1 MIKTYFI
8 YSMKLKYN
16 SPGDLPLA
24 KYLKTLEIFN
34 DASLSDLDKNIEIL
48 AIYADTTV
56 DSILKLRPDVVEEY
70 FTEMSNSI
78 SSYKS
83 SNSKRPKKIK
93 INDQVYTINYNIG
106 KLNMAQ
112 YIDFQQIIVKKNY
125 LENLPALLSI
135 FIIPKGH
142 KYNDDYDI
150 IELRN
155 ILENNITLDEALSI
169 IFFSKMK
176 SISLI
181 KLKLLYY
188 RSMLK
193 IMRWTTKDKQT
204 KEMLRMTENQLS
216 MLESNL
222 TGTYH

>member
-1 MIKTYFI
+1 
-8 YSMKLKYN
+8 MKLKYN
-16 SPGDLPLA
+16 SPGDLPLV

-56 DSILKLRPDVVEEY
+56 DSLLKLRPDVVEEY
-70 FTEMSNSI
+70 FAEMSNSI
-78 SSYKS
+78 SSYKP

-222 TGTYH
+222 TSTYH

>member
-1 MIKTYFI
+1 
-8 YSMKLKYN
+8 MKLKYN

-70 FTEMSNSI
+70 FADMSNSI
-78 SSYKS
+78 SSYKP

-150 IELRN
+150 IELRS

-204 KEMLRMTENQLS
+204 KEMLRMAQNQLS

>member
-1 MIKTYFI
+1 
-8 YSMKLKYN
+8 MKIKYN
-16 SPGDLPLA
+16 SPGELPLS

-34 DASLSDLDKNIEIL
+34 DKYLSDLDKNIEIL

-56 DSILKLRPDVVEEY
+56 DAILKLLPDEAGMY
-70 FTEMSNSI
+70 MAEMSDVI
-78 SSYKS
+78 SSYKP
-83 SNSKRPKKIK
+83 SNSKHPKKIK
-93 INDQVYTINYNIG
+93 INDQVYNVNYNIG

-112 YIDFQQIIVKKNY
+112 YIDFQQTIVNKNY

-150 IELRN
+150 LELRN

-169 IFFSKMK
+169 VFFLKTK

-188 RSMLK
+188 KLTLK
-193 IMRWTTKDKQT
+193 IMRWTTRDKQT
-204 KEMLRMTENQLS
+204 KEMLRIAQNQLS

>member
-1 MIKTYFI
+1 
-8 YSMKLKYN
+8 MKLKYN

-56 DSILKLRPDVVEEY
+56 DNILKLRPDVVEEY
-70 FTEMSNSI
+70 FAEMSNSI
-78 SSYKS
+78 SSYKP

-204 KEMLRMTENQLS
+204 KEMLRMAQNQLS

-222 TGTYH
+222 TSTYH

>member
-1 MIKTYFI
+1 
-8 YSMKLKYN
+8 MKIKYN
-16 SPGDLPLA
+16 SPGELTLS

-34 DASLSDLDKNIEIL
+34 DKYLSDLDKNIEIL
-48 AIYADTTV
+48 AIYSDTTV
-56 DSILKLRPDVVEEY
+56 DDILKLRPEVVGAY
-70 FTEMSNSI
+70 LSEMSGRI
-78 SSYKS
+78 SSYKP
-83 SNSKRPKKIK
+83 SNAKHPKKIN
-93 INDQVYTINYNIG
+93 INDNVYTVNYNIG

-112 YIDFQQIIVKKNY
+112 YIDFQQTIVNKNY

-150 IELRN
+150 LELRN

-169 IFFSKMK
+169 VFFLKTK

-188 RSMLK
+188 KLMLK
-193 IMRWTTKDKQT
+193 IMRWTTRDKQT
-204 KEMLRMTENQLS
+204 KEMLRIAQNQLS

>member
-1 MIKTYFI
+1 
-8 YSMKLKYN
+8 MKLKYN

-48 AIYADTTV
+48 AIYADTTA

-70 FTEMSNSI
+70 FTQMSNSI
-78 SSYKS
+78 SSYNP

-150 IELRN
+150 IELRR

>member
-1 MIKTYFI
+1 
-8 YSMKLKYN
+8 MKLKYN
-16 SPGDLPLA
+16 STGELPLS

-34 DASLSDLDKNIEIL
+34 DKYLSDLDKNIEIL
-48 AIYADTTV
+48 AIYSDTTV
-56 DSILKLRPDVVEEY
+56 DDILKLRPEEVGAHLAD
-70 FTEMSNSI
+70 MSNVI
-78 SSYKS
+78 SSYKP
-83 SNSKRPKKIK
+83 SNSKHPKNIK
-93 INDQVYTINYNIG
+93 INDNVYNVNYNIG

-112 YIDFQQIIVKKNY
+112 YIDFQQTIVNKNY

-150 IELRN
+150 LELRN
-155 ILENNITLDEALSI
+155 ILENNMTLDEALSI
-169 IFFSKMK
+169 VFFLKTK

-188 RSMLK
+188 KLMLK
-193 IMRWTTKDKQT
+193 IMRWTTRDKQT
-204 KEMLRMTENQLS
+204 KEMLRIAQNQLS

>member
-1 MIKTYFI
+1 
-8 YSMKLKYN
+8 MKLKYN

-34 DASLSDLDKNIEIL
+34 DESLSDLEKNIEIL

-56 DSILKLRPDVVEEY
+56 DSILKLRPDEVEEY
-70 FTEMSNSI
+70 FAEMSNSI
-78 SSYKS
+78 SSYKP

-222 TGTYH
+222 TSTYH

>member
-1 MIKTYFI
+1 
-8 YSMKLKYN
+8 MKLKYN

-70 FTEMSNSI
+70 FADMSNSI
-78 SSYKS
+78 SSYKP

-150 IELRN
+150 IELRSV
-155 ILENNITLDEALSI
+155 LENNITLDEALSI

-204 KEMLRMTENQLS
+204 KEMLRMAQNQLS

-222 TGTYH
+222 TNTYH

>member
-1 MIKTYFI
+1 
-8 YSMKLKYN
+8 MKLKYN

-34 DASLSDLDKNIEIL
+34 DESLSDLDKNIEIL

-70 FTEMSNSI
+70 FADMSNSI
-78 SSYKS
+78 SSYKP

-93 INDQVYTINYNIG
+93 INDQVYTINYNVG

-222 TGTYH
+222 TSTYH

>member
-1 MIKTYFI
+1 
-8 YSMKLKYN
+8 MKLKYN

-56 DSILKLRPDVVEEY
+56 DSILKLRPDAVEEY
-70 FTEMSNSI
+70 FAQMSNSI
-78 SSYKS
+78 SSYKP

-150 IELRN
+150 IELRR

-216 MLESNL
+216 ILESNL

>member
-1 MIKTYFI
+1 
-8 YSMKLKYN
+8 MKLKYN

-70 FTEMSNSI
+70 FVDMSNSI
-78 SSYKS
+78 SSYKA

-150 IELRN
+150 IELRS

>member
-1 MIKTYFI
+1 
-8 YSMKLKYN
+8 MKIKYN
-16 SPGDLPLA
+16 SPGELPLS

-34 DASLSDLDKNIEIL
+34 DKYLSDLDKNIEIL

-56 DSILKLRPDVVEEY
+56 DDILKLLPDEAGMY
-70 FTEMSNSI
+70 MAEMSDVI
-78 SSYKS
+78 SSYKP
-83 SNSKRPKKIK
+83 SNSKHPKSIK
-93 INDQVYTINYNIG
+93 INDKVYNVNYNIG

-112 YIDFQQIIVKKNY
+112 YIDFQQTIVNKNY

-150 IELRN
+150 LELRN

-169 IFFSKMK
+169 VFFLKTK

-188 RSMLK
+188 KLTLK
-193 IMRWTTKDKQT
+193 IMRWTTRDKQT
-204 KEMLRMTENQLS
+204 KEMLRIAQNQLS

>member
-1 MIKTYFI
+1 
-8 YSMKLKYN
+8 MKLKYN

-70 FTEMSNSI
+70 FAEMSNSI
-78 SSYKS
+78 SSYKP

-188 RSMLK
+188 KSMLK

-222 TGTYH
+222 TSTYH

>member
-1 MIKTYFI
+1 
-8 YSMKLKYN
+8 MKIKYN
-16 SPGDLPLA
+16 STGELPLS

-34 DASLSDLDKNIEIL
+34 DKYMSDLDKNIEIL

-56 DSILKLRPDVVEEY
+56 DEILKLLPDEVGMY
-70 FTEMSNSI
+70 MAEMSDVI
-78 SSYKS
+78 SSYKP
-83 SNSKRPKKIK
+83 SNSKHPKSIK
-93 INDQVYTINYNIG
+93 INDQVYNVNYNIG

-112 YIDFQQIIVKKNY
+112 YIDFQQTIVNKNY

-150 IELRN
+150 LELRN

-169 IFFSKMK
+169 VFFLKTK

-188 RSMLK
+188 KLMLK
-193 IMRWTTKDKQT
+193 IMRWTTRDKQT
-204 KEMLRMTENQLS
+204 KEMLRIAQNQLS

-222 TGTYH
+222 TGTYL

>member
-1 MIKTYFI
+1 
-8 YSMKLKYN
+8 MKLKYN

-70 FTEMSNSI
+70 FVAMSNSI
-78 SSYKS
+78 SSYKA

>member
-1 MIKTYFI
+1 
-8 YSMKLKYN
+8 MKIKYN
-16 SPGDLPLA
+16 SPGELPLS

-34 DASLSDLDKNIEIL
+34 DKYLSDLDKNIEIL

-56 DSILKLRPDVVEEY
+56 DDILKLLPDEVGMY
-70 FTEMSNSI
+70 MAEMSDVI
-78 SSYKS
+78 SSYKP
-83 SNSKRPKKIK
+83 SNSKHPKSIK
-93 INDQVYTINYNIG
+93 INDKVYNVNYNIG

-112 YIDFQQIIVKKNY
+112 YIDFQQTIVNKNY

-150 IELRN
+150 LELRN

-169 IFFSKMK
+169 VFFLKTK

-188 RSMLK
+188 KLMLK
-193 IMRWTTKDKQT
+193 IMRWTTRDKQT
-204 KEMLRMTENQLS
+204 KEMLRIAQNQLS

>member
-1 MIKTYFI
+1 
-8 YSMKLKYN
+8 MKLKYN
-16 SPGDLPLA
+16 SPGDLSLA

-56 DSILKLRPDVVEEY
+56 DSILKLRPDAVEEY
-70 FTEMSNSI
+70 FAEMSNSI
-78 SSYKS
+78 SSYKP

-150 IELRN
+150 IELRR

-204 KEMLRMTENQLS
+204 KEMLRMAQNQLS

-222 TGTYH
+222 TGTYL

>member
-1 MIKTYFI
+1 
-8 YSMKLKYN
+8 MKLKYN
-16 SPGDLPLA
+16 SPGELPLS

-34 DASLSDLDKNIEIL
+34 DKYMSDLDKNIEIL

-56 DSILKLRPDVVEEY
+56 DDILKLRPDVVGAHLAD
-70 FTEMSNSI
+70 MSNVI
-78 SSYKS
+78 SSYKPS
-83 SNSKRPKKIK
+83 HSKHPKSIK
-93 INDQVYTINYNIG
+93 INDQVYNVNYNIG

-112 YIDFQQIIVKKNY
+112 YIDFQQTIVNKNY

-150 IELRN
+150 LELRN
-155 ILENNITLDEALSI
+155 ILENNMTLDEALSI
-169 IFFSKMK
+169 VFFLKTK

-181 KLKLLYY
+181 RLKLLYY
-188 RSMLK
+188 KLMLK
-193 IMRWTTKDKQT
+193 IMRWTTRDKQT
-204 KEMLRMTENQLS
+204 KEMLRIAQNQLS

>member
-1 MIKTYFI
+1 
-8 YSMKLKYN
+8 MKLKYN

-34 DASLSDLDKNIEIL
+34 DESLSDLDKNIEIL

-70 FTEMSNSI
+70 FAEMSNSI
-78 SSYKS
+78 SSYKP

-93 INDQVYTINYNIG
+93 INDKVYTINYNIG

-150 IELRN
+150 IELRR

-222 TGTYH
+222 TSTYH

>member
-1 MIKTYFI
+1 
-8 YSMKLKYN
+8 MKLKYN

-34 DASLSDLDKNIEIL
+34 DESLSDLDKNIEIL
-48 AIYADTTV
+48 AIYADTTA
-56 DSILKLRPDVVEEY
+56 DSILTLRPDVVEEY
-70 FTEMSNSI
+70 FAEMSNSI
-78 SSYKS
+78 SSYKP

-222 TGTYH
+222 TSTYH

>member
-1 MIKTYFI
+1 
-8 YSMKLKYN
+8 MKLKYN

-70 FTEMSNSI
+70 FVEMSNSI

-93 INDQVYTINYNIG
+93 INDKVYTINYNIG

-176 SISLI
+176 SIS
-181 KLKLLYY
+181 
-188 RSMLK
+188 
-193 IMRWTTKDKQT
+193 
-204 KEMLRMTENQLS
+204 
-216 MLESNL
+216 
-222 TGTYH
+222 

>member
-1 MIKTYFI
+1 
-8 YSMKLKYN
+8 MKLKYN
-16 SPGDLPLA
+16 SPGELPLS

-34 DASLSDLDKNIEIL
+34 DKYMSDLDKNIEIL
-48 AIYADTTV
+48 AIYTDTTV
-56 DSILKLRPDVVEEY
+56 DDILKLRPEVVG
-70 FTEMSNSI
+70 THLADMSNVI
-78 SSYKS
+78 SSYKP
-83 SNSKRPKKIK
+83 SNSKHPKSIK
-93 INDQVYTINYNIG
+93 INDNVYTVNYNIS

-112 YIDFQQIIVKKNY
+112 YIDFQQTIVNKNY

-150 IELRN
+150 LELRN
-155 ILENNITLDEALSI
+155 ILENNMTLDEALSI
-169 IFFSKMK
+169 VFFLKTK

-188 RSMLK
+188 KLMLK
-193 IMRWTTKDKQT
+193 IMRWTTRDKQT
-204 KEMLRMTENQLS
+204 KEMLRIAQNQLS

>member
-1 MIKTYFI
+1 
-8 YSMKLKYN
+8 MKLKYN
-16 SPGDLPLA
+16 SPGDLSLA

-56 DSILKLRPDVVEEY
+56 DSILKLRPDAVEEY
-70 FTEMSNSI
+70 FAEMSNSI
-78 SSYKS
+78 SSYKP

-150 IELRN
+150 IELRR

>member
-1 MIKTYFI
+1 
-8 YSMKLKYN
+8 MKLKYN
-16 SPGDLPLA
+16 SPGDLPLV

-34 DASLSDLDKNIEIL
+34 DTSLSDLDKNVEIL

-56 DSILKLRPDVVEEY
+56 DSILKLRPEEVGAHMA
-70 FTEMSNSI
+70 EMSEAI
-78 SSYKS
+78 SSYKP

-93 INDQVYTINYNIG
+93 INDQVYTINYNIS

-150 IELRN
+150 LELRN
-155 ILENNITLDEALSI
+155 ILENNMTLDEALSI
-169 IFFSKMK
+169 VFFSKMK
-176 SISLI
+176 STSLI
-181 KLKLLYY
+181 KTKLLYY
-188 RSMLK
+188 KAMLK
-193 IMRWTTKDKQT
+193 TMRWTTRDKQT
-204 KEMLRMTENQLS
+204 KEMLRMAENQLS
-216 MLESNL
+216 TLESNL
-222 TGTYH
+222 TGTFH

>member
-1 MIKTYFI
+1 
-8 YSMKLKYN
+8 MKLKYN

-56 DSILKLRPDVVEEY
+56 DSILKLRPDAVEEY
-70 FTEMSNSI
+70 FADMSNSI
-78 SSYKS
+78 SSYKP

>member
-1 MIKTYFI
+1 
-8 YSMKLKYN
+8 MKLKYN

-70 FTEMSNSI
+70 FADMSNSI
-78 SSYKS
+78 SSYKP
-83 SNSKRPKKIK
+83 SNSKHPKKIK

-204 KEMLRMTENQLS
+204 KEMLRMAQNQLS

>member
-1 MIKTYFI
+1 
-8 YSMKLKYN
+8 MKIKYN

-34 DASLSDLDKNIEIL
+34 DKYLSDLDKNIEIL

-56 DSILKLRPDVVEEY
+56 DDILKLRPDEAGAY
-70 FTEMSNSI
+70 LSEMSDRI
-78 SSYKS
+78 SSYKP
-83 SNSKRPKKIK
+83 SNSKHPKKIN
-93 INDQVYTINYNIG
+93 INDQVYTVNYNIG

-112 YIDFQQIIVKKNY
+112 YIDFQQTIIKKNY

-150 IELRN
+150 LELRN
-155 ILENNITLDEALSI
+155 ALENNITLDEALSI
-169 IFFSKMK
+169 IFFLKMK

-188 RSMLK
+188 KLMLK
-193 IMRWTTKDKQT
+193 IMRWTTRDKQT
-204 KEMLRMTENQLS
+204 KEMLRIAQNQLS

>member
-1 MIKTYFI
+1 
-8 YSMKLKYN
+8 MKLKYN

-34 DASLSDLDKNIEIL
+34 DESLSDLDKNIEIL

-70 FTEMSNSI
+70 FAEMSNSI
-78 SSYKS
+78 SSYKP
-83 SNSKRPKKIK
+83 SNSKHPKKIK

-222 TGTYH
+222 TSTYH

>member
-1 MIKTYFI
+1 
-8 YSMKLKYN
+8 MKLKYN
-16 SPGDLPLA
+16 SPGELPLA

-70 FTEMSNSI
+70 FAEMSNSI
-78 SSYKS
+78 SSYKP

-125 LENLPALLSI
+125 LENIPALLSI

-150 IELRN
+150 IELRS

-193 IMRWTTKDKQT
+193 IMRWTTKNKQT

-216 MLESNL
+216 MLENNL

>member
-1 MIKTYFI
+1 
-8 YSMKLKYN
+8 MKLKYN

-70 FTEMSNSI
+70 FAEMSNSI
-78 SSYKS
+78 SSYKP

-150 IELRN
+150 IELRR

>member
-1 MIKTYFI
+1 
-8 YSMKLKYN
+8 MKIKYN
-16 SPGDLPLA
+16 SPGELPLS

-34 DASLSDLDKNIEIL
+34 DKYMSDLDKNIEIL
-48 AIYADTTV
+48 AIYSDTTV
-56 DSILKLRPDVVEEY
+56 DDILKLRPEAVGAY
-70 FTEMSNSI
+70 LSEMSDRI
-78 SSYKS
+78 SSYKP
-83 SNSKRPKKIK
+83 SNSKHPKNIK
-93 INDQVYTINYNIG
+93 INDQVYNVNYNIG

-112 YIDFQQIIVKKNY
+112 YIDFQQTIVNKNY

-150 IELRN
+150 LELRN

-169 IFFSKMK
+169 VFFLKTK

-188 RSMLK
+188 KLMLK
-193 IMRWTTKDKQT
+193 IMRWTTRDKQT
-204 KEMLRMTENQLS
+204 KEMLRIAQNQLS

-222 TGTYH
+222 TGTYL

>member
-1 MIKTYFI
+1 
-8 YSMKLKYN
+8 MKLKYN

-34 DASLSDLDKNIEIL
+34 DESLSDLDKNIEIL

-70 FTEMSNSI
+70 FAEMSNSI
-78 SSYKS
+78 SSYKP

-204 KEMLRMTENQLS
+204 KEMLRMAQNQLS

-222 TGTYH
+222 TNTYH

>member
-1 MIKTYFI
+1 
-8 YSMKLKYN
+8 MKLKYN

-70 FTEMSNSI
+70 FAAMSNSI
-78 SSYKS
+78 SSYKP

-216 MLESNL
+216 ILESNL

>member
-1 MIKTYFI
+1 
-8 YSMKLKYN
+8 MKLKYN

-56 DSILKLRPDVVEEY
+56 DSILKLRPDAVEEY
-70 FTEMSNSI
+70 FADMSNSI
-78 SSYKS
+78 SSYKP

-150 IELRN
+150 IELRR

-204 KEMLRMTENQLS
+204 KEMLRMAQNQLS

>member
-1 MIKTYFI
+1 
-8 YSMKLKYN
+8 MKLKYN

-56 DSILKLRPDVVEEY
+56 DSILKLRPDAVEEC
-70 FTEMSNSI
+70 FADMSNSI
-78 SSYKS
+78 SSYKP

-150 IELRN
+150 IELRRV
-155 ILENNITLDEALSI
+155 LENNITLDESLSI

-222 TGTYH
+222 TNI

>member
-1 MIKTYFI
+1 
-8 YSMKLKYN
+8 MKLKYN
-16 SPGDLPLA
+16 SPGELPLS

-34 DASLSDLDKNIEIL
+34 DKYMSDLDKNIEIL
-48 AIYADTTV
+48 AIYTDTTV
-56 DSILKLRPDVVEEY
+56 DDILKLRPEEVGAHLAD
-70 FTEMSNSI
+70 MSNVI
-78 SSYKS
+78 SSYKP
-83 SNSKRPKKIK
+83 SNSKHPKSIK
-93 INDQVYTINYNIG
+93 INDNVYTVNYNIS

-112 YIDFQQIIVKKNY
+112 YIDFQQTIVNKNY

-150 IELRN
+150 LELRN
-155 ILENNITLDEALSI
+155 ILENNMTLDEALSI
-169 IFFSKMK
+169 VFFLKTK

-188 RSMLK
+188 KLMLK
-193 IMRWTTKDKQT
+193 IMRWTTRDKQT
-204 KEMLRMTENQLS
+204 KEMLRIAQNQLS

>member
-1 MIKTYFI
+1 
-8 YSMKLKYN
+8 MKLKYK
-16 SPGDLPLA
+16 SPGDLPLV

-34 DASLSDLDKNIEIL
+34 DTSLSDLDKNVEIL

-56 DSILKLRPDVVEEY
+56 DSILKLRPDEVGTY
-70 FTEMSNSI
+70 LAEMSEAI
-78 SSYKS
+78 SSYKP

-93 INDQVYTINYNIG
+93 INDQVYTINYNVG

-150 IELRN
+150 LELRN
-155 ILENNITLDEALSI
+155 ILENNMTLDEALSI
-169 IFFSKMK
+169 VFFSKMK
-176 SISLI
+176 STSLI
-181 KLKLLYY
+181 KTKLLYY
-188 RSMLK
+188 KAMLK
-193 IMRWTTKDKQT
+193 TMRWTTRDKQT
-204 KEMLRMTENQLS
+204 KETLRMAENQLS
-216 MLESNL
+216 TLESNL
-222 TGTYH
+222 TGTFH

>member
-1 MIKTYFI
+1 
-8 YSMKLKYN
+8 MKLKYN

-70 FTEMSNSI
+70 FAEMSNSI
-78 SSYKS
+78 SSYKP

-150 IELRN
+150 IELRS

-222 TGTYH
+222 TSTYH

>member
-1 MIKTYFI
+1 
-8 YSMKLKYN
+8 MKLKYN

-34 DASLSDLDKNIEIL
+34 DKYLSDLDKNIEIL
-48 AIYADTTV
+48 AIYADTNV
-56 DSILKLRPDVVEEY
+56 DDILKLLPDEAGMY
-70 FTEMSNSI
+70 MAEMSDVI
-78 SSYKS
+78 SSYKP
-83 SNSKRPKKIK
+83 SNTKHPKSIK
-93 INDQVYTINYNIG
+93 INDQVYNVNYNIG

-112 YIDFQQIIVKKNY
+112 YIDFQQTIVNKNY

-150 IELRN
+150 LELRN

-169 IFFSKMK
+169 VFFLKTR

-188 RSMLK
+188 KLMLK

-204 KEMLRMTENQLS
+204 KEMLRMAQNQLS

-222 TGTYH
+222 TGTYL